1 MKNILNYCIATST
14 VLLIV
19 GCASNKPKP
28 QPVQI
33 RPVQPVVQ
41 VIPTQGIQAPRVA
54 TIGEKPQAIYK
65 NPVLEEVEMAP
76 YVNDEGNLVFPGKMY
91 VVREPGH
98 WNIDAAKKSSRY
110 YVPADNQPTQ
120 LIAPSKGYYDYIQS
134 KQNGQV
140 ASELNISNVR
150 VTGYTQPEERASAQ
164 GLLKPGETLA
174 FDKFLGWLAVP
185 SEQLGAQPP
194 VAAPKVG
201 KSAPT
206 TELEQPAMV
215 PTATV
220 APIQTPVTSGTP
232 VTTDGSSVNSAPLQG
247 QPPIG
252 GTQTAQPAPVDS
264 VAPVS
269 TPDAT
274 DQARKLI
281 DDAFKQANQKHDQ
294 Q

>member
-54 TIGEKPQAIYK
+54 TIADKPQAIYK

-98 WNIDAAKKSSRY
+98 WNLDAAKKSSRY
-110 YVPADNQPTQ
+110 YVPADNQPAQ

-150 VTGYTQPEERASAQ
+150 VTGYTQQEERQAAQ

-174 FDKFLGWLAVP
+174 YDKFLGWLAVP
-185 SEQLGAQPP
+185 SEQLGAETPAP
-194 VAAPKVG
+194 TIKAPKKVNTVNLE
-201 KSAPT
+201 APT
-206 TELEQPAMV
+206 ME

-220 APIQTPVTSGTP
+220 APIHTPVTTGTP
-232 VTTDGSSVNSAPLQG
+232 VTTDGSSVNPAQM
-247 QPPIG
+247 QNTPPSG
-252 GTQTAQPAPVDS
+252 VTQTAPPAPIGTVDT
-264 VAPVS
+264 VS

-281 DDAFKQANQKHDQ
+281 DDAFKQAAQKHQ
-294 Q
+294 